1 MMIMLLMDR
10 TMNRILNVILPGF
23 EESLTTWLLR
33 KFNAVIVDPDEW
45 IEEKKKKKRGDAM
58 V

>member
-1 MMIMLLMDR
+1 MMNMLLMDR

-33 KFNAVIVDPDEW
+33 KFNAVIVDPDDVDRREEE
-45 IEEKKKKKRGDAM
+45 EEKR
-58 V
+58 